1 MAGSATFSFRKN
13 KEKRG
18 PQSDEHTLQNNG
30 RCYHRLGYHFGN
42 YKSGKS
48 NDAIK

>member
-1 MAGSATFSFRKN
+1 MAGLATFSIRKN
-13 KEKRG
+13 KEKRRS
-18 PQSDEHTLQNNG
+18 QSDEHTLQNNG

-42 YKSGKS
+42 YKFSKS

>member
-18 PQSDEHTLQNNG
+18 SQSYEHTLQNDG

-42 YKSGKS
+42 YKFSKS